1 MPTFDELTQRIR
13 ELTTTAESEIAASR
27 GEAELQAAEVKYLGK
42 KGLLSS
48 ERKALGTLPKD
59 ERPKLGEVI
68 TAAIATVE
76 GTLAAARKAVEQAA
90 LEAELRSAPLDV
102 TLPGRRGP
110 LGKRHPLS
118 RTLDDMIDVFRR
130 LGFAVAGGPHVE
142 LDFYNFEAL
151 NFPPD
156 HPARDMQDTFLV
168 DGSTLGVAGPRDDVL
183 LRTHTSPV
191 QTRAMLSRRPPIRV
205 IAPGTVFR
213 CDSDPTHSPMFHQV
227 ECLFVDRGV
236 SFADLKG
243 TLDAFVHAMFGR
255 EKRTRFRPSFFPFV
269 EPGAEVDI
277 SCTICG
283 GSGHLPSN
291 VPCRT
296 CKATGWLEVLGAG
309 MVHPNVLRACHIDPE
324 VYSGFAF
331 GLGVERIAMLRYGID
346 DLRHLFEND
355 VRFLEQF

>member
-1 MPTFDELTQRIR
+1 MSALIDELQKLRAAAR
-13 ELTTTAESEIAASR
+13 AEIATATS
-27 GEAELQAAEVKYLGK
+27 EADVEALRVKYLGK
-42 KGLLSS
+42 KGS
-48 ERKALGTLPKD
+48 
-59 ERPKLGEVI
+59 
-68 TAAIATVE
+68 
-76 GTLAAARKAVEQAA
+76 LAAALRGMGSVPAAERPAIGQAANEARDETEALLTEARSRVARAA
-90 LEAELRSAPLDV
+90 LEADLRSTPLDV

-110 LGKRHPLS
+110 LGRRHPLA
-118 RTLDDMIDVFRR
+118 RTLDEMIEVFRR

-151 NFPPD
+151 NFPAD
-156 HPARDMQDTFLV
+156 HPARDMQDTFFI
-168 DGSTLGVAGPRDDVL
+168 DGATLGAAGRRDDVI

-191 QTRAMLSRRPPIRV
+191 QIREMLSHPPPIRI

-213 CDSDPTHSPMFHQV
+213 CDSDPTHSPMFHQI
-227 ECLFVDRGV
+227 ECLFVDRSV

-255 EKRTRFRPSFFPFV
+255 ERHTRFRPSFFPFV

-283 GSGHLPSN
+283 GRGHLAGGE
-291 VPCRT
+291 PCRT

-309 MVHPNVLRACHIDPE
+309 MVHPNVLSACHIDPE
-324 VYSGFAF
+324 IYSGFAF
-331 GLGVERIAMLRYGID
+331 GLGVERMTMLRYGID

-355 VRFLEQF
+355 MRFLEQF